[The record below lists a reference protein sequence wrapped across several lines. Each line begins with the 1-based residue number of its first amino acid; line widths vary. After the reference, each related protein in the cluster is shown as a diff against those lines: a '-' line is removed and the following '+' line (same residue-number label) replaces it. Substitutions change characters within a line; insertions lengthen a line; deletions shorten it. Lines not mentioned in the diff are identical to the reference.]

1 MTTTKALEKMKE
13 RKRTIEKDDEVH
25 VPTKSDEW
33 MDGVSGKFDL
43 FIIRCTAKAEIFGR
57 IIK

>member
-13 RKRTIEKDDEVH
+13 RKRTIKKDDEVH
-25 VPTKSDEW
+25 VPTKSDER
-33 MDGVSGKFDL
+33 MDGVYGRFVL
-43 FIIRCTAKAEIFGR
+43 FIIPCTAKAEIFGR

>member
-1 MTTTKALEKMKE
+1 MKE

-25 VPTKSDEW
+25 VPTKSDEG
-33 MDGVSGKFDL
+33 MDGVYRRFDL

>member
-1 MTTTKALEKMKE
+1 MALEKMIKG
-13 RKRTIEKDDEVH
+13 KRTIKKDDGLR

-33 MDGVSGKFDL
+33 MDGVYGRFDL
-43 FIIRCTAKAEIFGR
+43 FVILCTAKVEIFGK

>member
-25 VPTKSDEW
+25 VPTKSDER
-33 MDGVSGKFDL
+33 MDGAA
-43 FIIRCTAKAEIFGR
+43 TAKAEIFGR

>member
-13 RKRTIEKDDEVH
+13 RKGTIEKDDEVH

-33 MDGVSGKFDL
+33 MDGVYGRFDL
-43 FIIRCTAKAEIFGR
+43 FIILCTAKAENFGR
-57 IIK
+57 IID

>member
-1 MTTTKALEKMKE
+1 MIE
-13 RKRTIEKDDEVH
+13 RKRTIKKDDGLR

-33 MDGVSGKFDL
+33 MDGVYGRFDL
-43 FIIRCTAKAEIFGR
+43 FVILCTAKAEIFGR

>member
-1 MTTTKALEKMKE
+1 MKE
-13 RKRTIEKDDEVH
+13 RKRAIKKDDGLH

-33 MDGVSGKFDL
+33 MDGVYGRFDL
-43 FIIRCTAKAEIFGR
+43 FIILCTAKAEIFGR